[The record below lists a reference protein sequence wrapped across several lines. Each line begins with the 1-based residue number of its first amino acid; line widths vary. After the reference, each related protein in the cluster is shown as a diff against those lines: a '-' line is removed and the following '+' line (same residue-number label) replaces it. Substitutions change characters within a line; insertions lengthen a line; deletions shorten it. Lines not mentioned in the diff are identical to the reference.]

1 MTALTFSEQSALARM
16 AVERARRLVVA
27 RMLRSRA
34 LRWKY
39 GAAQADQ
46 LLLVPQ
52 ELRTADPSFAH
63 ELEQGLFGLGGAVA
77 HIGDGSVFDLPSP
90 SPSWARE
97 LHGFGWLRHLRAAQ
111 VSSSQLVAR
120 ETVIDWIG
128 RYSSATDR
136 TAWQT
141 DVVGRRIISW
151 ISSAEM
157 LLEDVTPDEYDRIT
171 DSLGSQL
178 IRLWACRGDS
188 APGYPRLV
196 ILVAL
201 MTGALCVSGHNAML
215 GRIEPLL
222 GAELDRQL
230 MEDGGHISR
239 NPAIVVELLLDL
251 LPLRTCFQARKRRVP
266 ELVERSIERML
277 RFVRF
282 LRLGDGSLGRFNGMG
297 ATPFDSLAIL
307 LGYDPAPEQPLAEA
321 SASQYARM
329 VGGDIVVLADIG
341 GPPPLEAAG
350 QAAAGALSFELSVG
364 AQAVFVNGG
373 TPGPAEVE
381 WQAASRATAAH
392 NTLVLGAR
400 SSARMVESPLL
411 TQLVGG
417 APLRFPS
424 RAGGR
429 IEESAGQVSLVCEHD
444 GYVSRFGLVH
454 KRTLSLAKSGAR
466 LEGED
471 HVSSGQANAMRLP
484 HDVPF
489 SVHFHVHPEI
499 VCRLGED
506 PGLVTMR
513 LPHGDLWYFRSE
525 KATISIEDSIHFA
538 DLVGPRNAQQ
548 IVLRGACFGDTKIRW
563 SFSRLGEI
571 DAP

>member
-1 MTALTFSEQSALARM
+1 MNALTFSEQSALARM

-27 RMLRSRA
+27 RLLRSRA
-34 LRWKY
+34 LRWQY

-52 ELRTADPSFAH
+52 ELRTSDPSFAD

-77 HIGDGSVFDLPSP
+77 HIGNGSVFDLPSP
-90 SPSWARE
+90 STAWARE
-97 LHGFGWLRHLRAAQ
+97 LHGFGWLRHLRTARE
-111 VSSSQLVAR
+111 SHSVAR
-120 ETVIDWIG
+120 KTVVEWIR
-128 RYSSATDR
+128 RYGAGSDR

-141 DVVGRRIISW
+141 DVIGRRIVSW
-151 ISSAEM
+151 ISGAEM
-157 LLEDVTPDEYDRIT
+157 LLEDVTADEYDMIT

-188 APGYPRLV
+188 APGYPRV
-196 ILVAL
+196 VNLVAL
-201 MTGALCVSGHNAML
+201 ATGALCISGHGAML
-215 GRIEPLL
+215 DKVVPQL

-251 LPLRTCFQARKRRVP
+251 LPLRTCFQARQRHVP
-266 ELVERSIERML
+266 DLVERSIRRML

-282 LRLGDGSLGRFNGMG
+282 MRLGDGSLGHFNGMG

-307 LGYDPAPEQPLAEA
+307 LGYDPAPDQPLTEA
-321 SASQYARM
+321 SASRYARL
-329 VGGDIVVLADIG
+329 VSDDLVILADIG
-341 GPPPLEAAG
+341 VPPPLESAG
-350 QAAAGALSFELSVG
+350 HAAAGALSFELSVG
-364 AQAVFVNGG
+364 TQAVFVNGG
-373 TPGPAEVE
+373 TPGPADET

-400 SSARMVESPLL
+400 SSARMVESSLL
-411 TQLVGG
+411 AQLVGG
-417 APLRFPS
+417 VPIRFPT
-424 RAGGR
+424 RAAGR
-429 IEESAGQVSLVCEHD
+429 IEEQDDAVRLVSEHD
-444 GYVSRFGLVH
+444 GYVSRFGLLH

-471 HVSSGQANAMRLP
+471 HVTSGQANAMRLP
-484 HDVPF
+484 HDVPY

-499 VCRLGED
+499 TCRLGED
-506 PGLVTMR
+506 PGLVTVQF
-513 LPHGDLWYFRSE
+513 PAGELWYFRSE

-538 DLVGPRNAQQ
+538 DLVGPRNTQQ

-563 SFSRLGEI
+563 SFSKLGQIEP
-571 DAP
+571 D